1 MRRQVGSRARGLRRD
16 RFSVKSISDCARSR
30 TDGSRRMFLFFAEAV
45 LLCFAYVDT
54 LFLLEL
60 LRSKDGLYSR
70 VLPFYC
76 VVQLS
81 VCRSHWNGCVKVHRC
96 GSCMRNTLVLWS

>member
-30 TDGSRRMFLFFAEAV
+30 TDGSRRLFLFFDDAV
-45 LLCFAYVDT
+45 LLCFACVQT
-54 LFLLEL
+54 LSALEL
-60 LRSKDGLYSR
+60 LHSKDALYSS

-76 VVQLS
+76 ALQLS
-81 VCRSHWNGCVKVHRC
+81 VCRSQWNGGFKVHRC
-96 GSCMRNTLVLWS
+96 GSCVRNTIAFCS